1 MYEKEFS
8 SNVINSITSFNPL
21 SNLSDFIKRATILM
35 KYQEDKDFLLI
46 KENATRVSRI
56 LKDNTFSE
64 INEEL
69 FVLDEEKNLD
79 MAIKMHN
86 SNAEDLE
93 LYIQSLNQLV
103 QATIEFF
110 EKVLVMDKDEKIK
123 NNRIALLNSLKE
135 KFSVVCYFEKL

>member
-21 SNLSDFIKRATILM
+21 SNLSDFIKRAATLM

-56 LKDNTFSE
+56 LKDNNFASVDE
-64 INEEL
+64 KL
-69 FVLDEEKNLD
+69 FVLDEEKNLYA
-79 MAIKMHN
+79 AIKAHN
-86 SNAEDLE
+86 SNTEDLK
-93 LYIQSLNQLV
+93 LYIQSLNQLIQPTV
-103 QATIEFF
+103 EFF

-123 NNRIALLNSLKE
+123 NNRIALLNSLKA
-135 KFSVVCYFEKL
+135 KFGVVCEFEKL